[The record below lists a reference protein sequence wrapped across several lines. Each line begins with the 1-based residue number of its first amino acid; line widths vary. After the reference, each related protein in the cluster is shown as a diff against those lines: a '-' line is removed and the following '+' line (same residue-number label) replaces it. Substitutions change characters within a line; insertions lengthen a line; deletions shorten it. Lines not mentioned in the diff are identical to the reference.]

1 MNVKKHFSNV
11 RVWRPEQEV
20 RIARAA
26 ERLCN
31 VIRAHESG
39 AQKARAQLAALRAG
53 EQLNRD

>member
-1 MNVKKHFSNV
+1 VNVKKHFSNV
-11 RVWRPEQEV
+11 RVWRPEQV